1 MANKK
6 SFTKLAVLSLLGIF
20 SLAACSSEVIAKP
33 TGYKDDTIVDLVD
46 EAGNSVDV
54 YDNLMKGIYDDIR
67 DGSLATDVLDKLL
80 YQYSISVLGKY
91 NKVISDKDVSYEGQA
106 EEITL
111 KQAAL
116 ADAHVNAGS
125 NTPAELELLNRF
137 IRDHKAYWSTNA
149 NGERVNDANEVIP
162 NDTLEAGEKERARV
176 SGKWNAIEERIAK
189 AMYKTIKEGAYSER
203 NLFEERSLLISL
215 KTDLFGVDTYKNKEV
230 EEVFD
235 KTSGKMFKGM
245 LDVAVE
251 EEDVFEHF
259 LHRDFYQ
266 SHYGLEDEET
276 ADQAINYIEK
286 EIIPDVYRQLL
297 VEQYLFDEAY
307 YVLGR
312 SVARKVNVI
321 SIAPNA
327 NAKYTEATT
336 MLMTKFVKDYVF
348 AKPSS
353 DNAKAIYGD
362 AEGCGVKEAFDA
374 ISNLWTGVGLETYNA
389 ASADPIESMV
399 GTLRD
404 YLVSNNALAEETF
417 NGIHYFKGT
426 EYGDLMEKYT
436 SIDADPIITKE
447 DAESTFTGAGTYPKE
462 TGLVIETRKTLQS
475 NHVTSGWFVK
485 DGGLGSL
492 PSTITSRLFHNS
504 VGAALDRTD
513 GDYDRYHKDDDSYDS
528 NRDYNKDNPY
538 VAKVNGKYYLTT
550 TRSEGSSDPTKVNPQ
565 DILFYDSG
573 SSTYYVVE
581 IEEAVSSSKLSKTS
595 NSSYAVIESNERM
608 EEIVNA
614 VAGELA
620 TGDTY
625 GNLSKSHWLEEM
637 NLKYHDTV
645 IYDYFKENFPDLF
658 D

>member
-46 EAGNSVDV
+46 ENGNSVDV

-67 DGSLATDVLDKLL
+67 EGSLATDVLDKLL

-111 KQAAL
+111 KQAARAADHILDSTATDAEKEL
-116 ADAHVNAGS
+116 ANK
-125 NTPAELELLNRF
+125 F

-149 NGERVNDANEVIP
+149 DGERVNDENDVIP
-162 NDTLEAGEKERARV
+162 NDTLQAGAKEIARV
-176 SGKWNAIEERIAK
+176 IGKWNAIEERIAK

-215 KTDLFGVDTYKNKEV
+215 KTDLFGVETYKNKEV
-230 EEVFD
+230 ETTFVEG
-235 KTSGKMFKGM
+235 SGKMFKGM
-245 LDVAVE
+245 LEVSVE

-259 LHRDFYQ
+259 LHREFYQ
-266 SHYGLEDEET
+266 SYYGLEDEET
-276 ADQAINYIEK
+276 ADEAINYIEN
-286 EIIPDVYRQLL
+286 EVIPDVYRQLL

-321 SIAPNA
+321 AIAPNA

-336 MLMTKFVKDYVF
+336 MLMTKFVRDYVF

-353 DNAKAIYGD
+353 ENYQAIYG
-362 AEGCGVKEAFDA
+362 ANGGVKEAFDA
-374 ISNLWTGVGLETYNA
+374 ISNLWTGVGLELYDSG
-389 ASADPIESMV
+389 SADPVEKMV

-404 YLVSNNALAEETF
+404 YLVTNNALLEDTID
-417 NGIHYFKGT
+417 GIHFFKGT
-426 EYGDLMEKYT
+426 EYGDLMEKYA

-447 DAESTFTGAGTYPKE
+447 DAESTFTGSGTYPKE
-462 TGLVIETRKTLQS
+462 TGLEIETRKTLQS

-513 GDYDRYHKDDDSYDS
+513 GDYDRYHDDDSYDAT
-528 NRDYNKDNPY
+528 RDYNKDNPY

-595 NSSYAVIESNERM
+595 NSSYATLYDNQKM

-645 IYDYFKENFPDLF
+645 IYDYFKDNFPDLF